1 MSRSFKMKAF
11 ILLTV
16 LAFTF
21 LQGYTAVLEVKGPS
35 EPVLE
40 GQDVTLECVDT
51 ESELNMS
58 TVHFQRFSKYMKK
71 WYRLET
77 DQEYFYRRCF
87 LYDVDVRREDDR
99 LLLFIASIQSWSEGP
114 YRCVSENSSAP
125 DNSSQPLT
133 IPIHYMREVAVHR
146 AGLGYFA
153 RFSNSVQDLKVQL
166 GDDVELECTT
176 SASEAPEYFWAKE
189 GDDWILPSNKLKL
202 EKVSDQNGGRYTCSA
217 QSPTVRSLMKK
228 RTISITVLPED
239 AAWYESTTGRFI
251 LMASGAGLVLLVV
264 VISMTAYLCRR
275 ANQRNRKG
283 PIDDRSQK
291 KPIYRSSV
299 ESLPSTAGDKQPL
312 V

>member
-1 MSRSFKMKAF
+1 MTGY

-58 TVHFQRFSKYMKK
+58 TVHFQRFSKYMKR

-87 LYDVDVRREDDR
+87 LYDVDVRREEDR
-99 LLLFIASIQSWSEGP
+99 LLLFIASIQSWSDGP

-133 IPIHYMREVAVHR
+133 IPIHYMREVSVHR
-146 AGLGYFA
+146 AGLGYLTRYF
-153 RFSNSVQDLKVQL
+153 NSVQDLKVQL
-166 GDDVELECTT
+166 GDDVELECST

-202 EKVSDQNGGRYTCSA
+202 EKVSDQNEGRYTCSA
-217 QSPTVRSLMKK
+217 QSPTVRSLVKK
-228 RTISITVLPED
+228 RTISITVLPEN
-239 AAWYESTTGRFI
+239 AAWYESTSSQI
-251 LMASGAGLVLLVV
+251 VLMVSGAGLVLLVV

>member
-1 MSRSFKMKAF
+1 MKGY

-125 DNSSQPLT
+125 DNSSQTLT

-146 AGLGYFA
+146 AGLGYLTRNF
-153 RFSNSVQDLKVQL
+153 NSVQDLKVQL

-202 EKVSDQNGGRYTCSA
+202 DKVSDQNGGRYTCSA

-239 AAWYESTTGRFI
+239 AAWYESTTGRI
-251 LMASGAGLVLLVV
+251 VLMVSGAGLLLLVV

-299 ESLPSTAGDKQPL
+299 ESLPSTVGDKQPL

>member
-1 MSRSFKMKAF
+1 MKCY
-11 ILLTV
+11 ILLAV

-21 LQGYTAVLEVKGPS
+21 LQGYHAVLEVKGPS

-87 LYDVDVRREDDR
+87 LYDVDVRREEDR

-133 IPIHYMREVAVHR
+133 IPIHYMRELAVHR
-146 AGLGYFA
+146 AGLGYLTRYF
-153 RFSNSVQDLKVQL
+153 NSVQDLKVQL

-202 EKVSDQNGGRYTCSA
+202 EKVSDQSGGRYTCSA

-228 RTISITVLPED
+228 RTISITVLSEE
-239 AAWYESTTGRFI
+239 AAWYESTTGRI
-251 LMASGAGLVLLVV
+251 GLMVACAGLVLLVV

>member
-1 MSRSFKMKAF
+1 MKCY
-11 ILLTV
+11 ILLAV

-21 LQGYTAVLEVKGPS
+21 LQGYNAVLEVKGPS

-87 LYDVDVRREDDR
+87 LYDVDVRREEDR

-133 IPIHYMREVAVHR
+133 IPIHYMRELAVHR
-146 AGLGYFA
+146 AGLGYLTRYF
-153 RFSNSVQDLKVQL
+153 NSVQDLKVQL

-202 EKVSDQNGGRYTCSA
+202 EKVSDQSGGRYTCSA

-228 RTISITVLPED
+228 RTISITVLPEE
-239 AAWYESTTGRFI
+239 AAWYESTTGRI
-251 LMASGAGLVLLVV
+251 GLMVACAGLVLLVV